1 MIFSWHSHR
10 AIWGAVLAGLS
21 LSPLVQPLNGQQQWT
36 QVAAPTSQD
45 LWSVCYG
52 DRYVAVGI
60 GGTILTSPDGRT
72 WTAQQSGTTNWLV
85 AVRWDGRQYLAVGD
99 QGTILTSPDGATWT
113 MRFSGGPRLNGIA
126 ITHNGFATANLL
138 YVAVG
143 EAGATVTSTD
153 ATTWT
158 SGSAG
163 VPGWLHGIAA
173 GNVPSGPGVEVVG
186 QGGTILSAPYSASG
200 INSFGAL
207 ASGTTADLED
217 VAYGWYSG
225 VPDYVAVGAGGTMV
239 RSLDLVSWSAVNS
252 STTAH
257 LYAVTQYSATPYP
270 LGATTNG
277 SIAVGDGGTILVM
290 AEPGGTPVAT
300 ASPTTQGLL
309 GIAAGPGLAV
319 AVGQQGTILTSQLT
333 AGVPVATQA
342 LPPYSNGILGPTGAV
357 FGATIQLTPFVSG
370 WAPLS
375 YQWSFNG
382 QPIPGAT
389 SATLTLTNVQ
399 FAQNGAYTVQVRNA
413 LGATTLGPFTLQAGP
428 KASIPGLVDESFN
441 PVLPGPPGAVAPQ
454 PDGKMVVAGD
464 TLLFGSLQR
473 YGRLNADGSP
483 DTAFN
488 AAAAAA
494 PPFLST
500 PWPTVQADGKILLVA
515 TGGDSLTVPPQSVR
529 LNSDGSVDA
538 TYSPH
543 VVQVNGVA
551 VEDALPSFQ
560 LADGDYLS
568 FPNPLSYLSSEPQV
582 VRRLN
587 PDGSLDP
594 TYPTWNPGTTAALP
608 PHTFDSLGRVWVN
621 RTRLNADGTPDSSL
635 PTELVIPQG
644 LFDGINAMAGQGD
657 KMLMVAEGS
666 FGGGT
671 APLSGWFG
679 PLRYNSDGSVDSS
692 YLAQSVPALQ
702 FSWGPAAIG
711 PDGSAYLLVL
721 PDYDPGGLTVPAG
734 GPTRGFLQGSYRN
747 GLVRIDPT
755 GAFDPSFSL
764 NFTPDPL
771 PEVFPGGLVFQ
782 GANQMLFWGD
792 FTWINGE
799 PHPYLVRLNLAAASQ
814 VARLGNVSTR
824 AYAGTGAQ
832 ALAAGFVVGGA
843 GNLPVLVRGVGPSLE
858 GFSIPNFLSDP
869 QLTLFNGMSV
879 PLVSNDN
886 WNSNLAQAAAIQTAE
901 AAVGAFDLTSSLDAA
916 ALATLPAGNYS
927 FQVTGQNGSTGIAL
941 AEAYDLTTGASAYGA
956 SRLVNIS
963 TRAFTAPGA
972 QTLTAGFV
980 VGGANL
986 KRVLIRAVGP
996 GLVNFGVPGTLAD
1009 PEISVFSGPNLV
1021 AFQSGTPALDV
1032 LPAST
1037 ATGAFALSAGDTALC
1052 LTLGPGAYTV
1062 QASSV
1067 SGASGIVLLE
1077 IYEVP

>member
-1 MIFSWHSHR
+1 MTFIGQRHLAFCC
-10 AIWGAVLAGLS
+10 AVLAGTASGL
-21 LSPLVQPLNGQQQWT
+21 LVRSANGQQQWT
-36 QVAAPTSQD
+36 QAAAPTSQD

-60 GGTILTSPDGRT
+60 GGTILTSPDGQT
-72 WTAQQSGTTNWLV
+72 WTAQQSGTANWLV

-99 QGTILTSPDGATWT
+99 QGIILTSPDGVTWT
-113 MRFSGGPRLNGIA
+113 KRFSGGPRLNGIA
-126 ITHNGFATANLL
+126 ITHNGFAPANLL

-153 ATTWT
+153 AITWT

-186 QGGTILSAPYSASG
+186 QGGTILSVPYSAAG
-200 INSFGAL
+200 INSFWAL

-217 VAYGWYSG
+217 IAYGWYAG
-225 VPDYVAVGAGGTMV
+225 IPDYVAVGAGGAV
-239 RSLDLVSWSAVNS
+239 LRSLDMVSWSAVNS

-257 LYAVTQYSATPYP
+257 LYAVAQYSATPNP
-270 LGATTNG
+270 LGATTSG
-277 SIAVGDGGTILVM
+277 SIAVGEAGTILVR
-290 AEPGGTPVAT
+290 AEPGGTPVAAT
-300 ASPTTQGLL
+300 SPTTQGLL
-309 GIAAGPGLAV
+309 GIAVGPGLAV

-333 AGVPVATQA
+333 AGAPVATQTLA
-342 LPPYSNGILGPTGAV
+342 PYSNGILGPTGAV

-399 FAQNGAYTVQVRNA
+399 FAQNGGYTVQVRNA
-413 LGATTLGPFTLQAGP
+413 VGATTLGPFTLQAGP

-441 PVLPGPPGAVAPQ
+441 PVMPGPPAGVAPQ
-454 PDGKMVVAGD
+454 PDGKLVVTGD
-464 TLLFGSLQR
+464 AFGFGSVHR
-473 YGRLNADGSP
+473 FGRLNADGSP

-543 VVQVNGVA
+543 VVLVNGVA

-560 LADGDYLS
+560 LADGEYLS
-568 FPNPLSYLSSEPQV
+568 FPNPLSFLSSEPQV
-582 VRRLN
+582 ARRLN

-608 PHTFDSLGRVWVN
+608 PHSFDSLGRIWVN
-621 RTRLNADGTPDSSL
+621 RTRLNADGTPDASL
-635 PTELVIPQG
+635 PAELVIPQG
-644 LFDGINAMAGQGD
+644 LFDGIEAMASQGD
-657 KMLMVAEGS
+657 KMLMVAQGS

-679 PLRYNSDGSVDSS
+679 PLRYNSDGTVDSS

-711 PDGSAYLLVL
+711 PDGSAYLLVM
-721 PDYDPGGLTVPAG
+721 PDYGSGGLTVPAG

-747 GLVRIDPT
+747 GLVRFDPS

-764 NFTPDPL
+764 NLTPDPL
-771 PEVFPGGLVFQ
+771 PGVFPGGLVFQ
-782 GANQMLFWGD
+782 GTNQVLIWGD
-792 FTWINGE
+792 FTWLNGE
-799 PHPYLVRLNLAAASQ
+799 PHPYLARLNLASASQ
-814 VARLGNVSTR
+814 VSRLGNVSTR
-824 AYAGTGAQ
+824 AYTGTGAQ
-832 ALAAGFVVGGA
+832 ALAAGFVVGGT
-843 GNLPVLVRGVGPSLE
+843 GSLPVLVRGIGPSLAAF
-858 GFSIPNFLSDP
+858 GLSNFLGDP
-869 QLTLFNGMSV
+869 QLTLFNGMST

-886 WNSNLAQAAAIQTAE
+886 WNSVPTQAAAIQTAE
-901 AAVGAFDLTSSLDAA
+901 AAAGAFALTSSLDAA

-927 FQVTGQNGSTGIAL
+927 FQVTGQNGGTGIAL
-941 AEAYDLTTGASAYGA
+941 AEAYDLTSGAPPYGA

-963 TRAFTAPGA
+963 TRALTAPGA

-1009 PEISVFSGPNLV
+1009 PEISVFSGSNLV
-1021 AFQSGTPALDV
+1021 AFQSGSPALDV

>member
-1 MIFSWHSHR
+1 
-10 AIWGAVLAGLS
+10 
-21 LSPLVQPLNGQQQWT
+21 
-36 QVAAPTSQD
+36 
-45 LWSVCYG
+45 
-52 DRYVAVGI
+52 
-60 GGTILTSPDGRT
+60 
-72 WTAQQSGTTNWLV
+72 
-85 AVRWDGRQYLAVGD
+85 
-99 QGTILTSPDGATWT
+99 
-113 MRFSGGPRLNGIA
+113 
-126 ITHNGFATANLL
+126 
-138 YVAVG
+138 
-143 EAGATVTSTD
+143 
-153 ATTWT
+153 
-158 SGSAG
+158 
-163 VPGWLHGIAA
+163 
-173 GNVPSGPGVEVVG
+173 
-186 QGGTILSAPYSASG
+186 
-200 INSFGAL
+200 
-207 ASGTTADLED
+207 
-217 VAYGWYSG
+217 
-225 VPDYVAVGAGGTMV
+225 
-239 RSLDLVSWSAVNS
+239 
-252 STTAH
+252 
-257 LYAVTQYSATPYP
+257 
-270 LGATTNG
+270 
-277 SIAVGDGGTILVM
+277 M
-290 AEPGGTPVAT
+290 AEPGGTPVAAT
-300 ASPTTQGLL
+300 SPTTQGLL
-309 GIAAGPGLAV
+309 GIAVGPGLAV

-333 AGVPVATQA
+333 AGAPVATQTLA
-342 LPPYSNGILGPTGAV
+342 PYSNGILGPTGAV

-399 FAQNGAYTVQVRNA
+399 FAQNGGYTVQVRNA
-413 LGATTLGPFTLQAGP
+413 VGATTLGPFTLQAGP

-441 PVLPGPPGAVAPQ
+441 PVMPGPPAGVAPQ
-454 PDGKMVVAGD
+454 PDGKLVVTGD
-464 TLLFGSLQR
+464 AFGFGSVHR
-473 YGRLNADGSP
+473 FGRLNADGSP

-543 VVQVNGVA
+543 VVLVNGVA
-551 VEDALPSFQ
+551 VEDAAELQ
-560 LADGDYLS
+560 LADGEYLS
-568 FPNPLSYLSSEPQV
+568 FPNPLSFLSSEPQV
-582 VRRLN
+582 ARRLESRWIPGSDLSDLEPRN
-587 PDGSLDP
+587 DGSTAPALVRQPRTDFGQP
-594 TYPTWNPGTTAALP
+594 NPAQCRWHAGRLVAGGAG
-608 PHTFDSLGRVWVN
+608 DS
-621 RTRLNADGTPDSSL
+621 
-635 PTELVIPQG
+635 QG
-644 LFDGINAMAGQGD
+644 LFDGIEAMASQGD
-657 KMLMVAEGS
+657 KMLMVAQGS

-679 PLRYNSDGSVDSS
+679 PLRYNSDGTVDSS

-711 PDGSAYLLVL
+711 PDGSAYLLVM
-721 PDYDPGGLTVPAG
+721 PDYGSGGLTVPAG

-747 GLVRIDPT
+747 GLVRFDPS

-764 NFTPDPL
+764 NLTPDPL
-771 PEVFPGGLVFQ
+771 PGVFPGGLVFQ
-782 GANQMLFWGD
+782 GTNQVLIWGD
-792 FTWINGE
+792 FTWLNGE
-799 PHPYLVRLNLAAASQ
+799 PHPYLARLNLASASQ
-814 VARLGNVSTR
+814 VSRLGNVSTR
-824 AYAGTGAQ
+824 AYTGTGAQ
-832 ALAAGFVVGGA
+832 ALAAGFVVGGT
-843 GNLPVLVRGVGPSLE
+843 GSLPVLVRGIGPSLAAF
-858 GFSIPNFLSDP
+858 GLSNFLGDP
-869 QLTLFNGMSV
+869 QLTLFNGMST

-886 WNSNLAQAAAIQTAE
+886 WNSVPTQAAAIQTAE
-901 AAVGAFDLTSSLDAA
+901 AAAGAFALTSSLDAA

-927 FQVTGQNGSTGIAL
+927 FQVTGQNGGTGIAL
-941 AEAYDLTTGASAYGA
+941 AEAYDLTSGAPPYGA

-963 TRAFTAPGA
+963 TRALTAPGA

-1009 PEISVFSGPNLV
+1009 PEISVFSGSNLV
-1021 AFQSGTPALDV
+1021 AFQSGSPALDV